1 MGDWNVTAIV
11 RLLGRLAG
19 DDALVCRGRDG
30 ALRIVCAD
38 EGGVQ
43 PATKLDAQIFAALLR
58 QELLQPV
65 AWRNAG
71 KGEAYFEI
79 SLLGKARL
87 RRHLAKGQGVDAFRQ
102 QHMSIRTERPGAEQ
116 KQLRNQSE
124 SPLEWL
130 YKRRGKNGKSF
141 ISKDQFDAGERL
153 RRDFTFAQLE
163 PRVTSSWNP
172 ERRTGP
178 SAFAGSAEISDRVIA
193 AKQRFYHALDR
204 VGPGLGDVLV
214 EVCCHLTGLA
224 EAERK
229 LDWPVRSG
237 KIVLAIA
244 LDQLAR
250 HYGMVASGPA
260 YGRIQGGLSGVD
272 KNRNKILD

>member
-1 MGDWNVTAIV
+1 MDKRNVAAIT

-19 DDALVCRGRDG
+19 EDVLVCRDRAG
-30 ALRIVCAD
+30 AVRIVRPDKA
-38 EGGVQ
+38 GAQ
-43 PATKLDAQIFAALLR
+43 PATRLDIRVFTDLLQ

-65 AWRNAG
+65 AWQEAG
-71 KGEAYFEI
+71 AGEVYFKI
-79 SLLGKARL
+79 SPLGIARL
-87 RRHLAKGQGVDAFRQ
+87 RRHLAKDHGVDAFRQ
-102 QHMSIRTERPGAEQ
+102 QHLSVTAARSETAQ

-172 ERRTGP
+172 LARIGP
-178 SAFAGSAEISDRVIA
+178 SAFTDGAEISDRVIV
-193 AKQRFYHALDR
+193 AKQRFYQALDR
-204 VGPGLGDVLV
+204 VGPGLGDILL

-229 LDWPVRSG
+229 LDWPARSG

-250 HYGMVASGPA
+250 HYGMVATGPA
-260 YGRIQGGLSGVD
+260 YGRIQGGASSAEE
-272 KNRNKILD
+272 NRNKILD